1 MKQLFQRVKNWLSGL
16 SFRTGVI
23 VLASCVVFYALSFA
37 QLLIPM
43 SASWHTALWVVFF
56 GLAKTTQYGGLAI
69 LGVEGYRRLKNYF
82 RRKKPGLQDE
92 AREDKQEDDTPA
104 GNTPSLT

>member
-1 MKQLFQRVKNWLSGL
+1 MKQLFKRVKNWLAGL
-16 SFRTGVI
+16 SFRSGVI

-43 SASWHTALWVVFF
+43 SAAWHTALWVVFF

-82 RRKKPGLQDE
+82 RRKKTEPQDE